1 VQWFVLAAL
10 GEALTA
16 VVACAGLVAGVW
28 FMARGPRAN
37 AGVPSVAS
45 HPDEMTEPAAPSGS
59 PPTSFRHGTI
69 RLAGEAG
76 AEGVEAAPGPAVA
89 APGPAV
95 ETAPGSAVAAA
106 AGPELEAAPGLAPEV
121 ARGSAPE
128 ADAAPEPAPE
138 PALTPEA
145 TPTLEAVNEPEP
157 EERPAPPAYVPPPM
171 APAPK
176 TSFRQGRI
184 RLGGLERGSSRDR
197 GDEPPGEA

>member
-28 FMARGPRAN
+28 LMARGSRAN

-45 HPDEMTEPAAPSGS
+45 HPDEKPEPAAPSGS

-69 RLAGEAG
+69 RLAGEPA

-89 APGPAV
+89 AAAV
-95 ETAPGSAVAAA
+95 
-106 AGPELEAAPGLAPEV
+106 PEPEAAPGPAPEV
-121 ARGSAPE
+121 ARGWAPE
-128 ADAAPEPAPE
+128 ADAGPEPAPE

-145 TPTLEAVNEPEP
+145 TPTPEAVNEPEP

-171 APAPK
+171 APGPK

-197 GDEPPGEA
+197 GDEPPGAA